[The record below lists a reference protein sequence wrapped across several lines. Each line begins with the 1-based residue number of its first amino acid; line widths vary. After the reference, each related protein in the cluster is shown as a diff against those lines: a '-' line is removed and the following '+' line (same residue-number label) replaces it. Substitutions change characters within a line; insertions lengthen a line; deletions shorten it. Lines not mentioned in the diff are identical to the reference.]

1 MMKNTLTLTFVLL
14 LSACTNHLYSGTT
27 SYEFNDKQCRSMVYW
42 NDLTHFFDREGKAT
56 TVVIKTPNGRSYPLT
71 SFTDGSTDDK
81 ADDRLGLILPSGEYI
96 DSVNQTT
103 NDTELLCG
111 VFNGKQAHQ
120 ETGAKETEFYL
131 YCDKKPHP
139 LRKSTDTMKASETP
153 YIFAMNEPVETFSW
167 FTSEEIKADISMVKC
182 E

>member
-1 MMKNTLTLTFVLL
+1 MKNTLTLAFILL
-14 LSACTNHLYSGTT
+14 LSACTSHLYSGTT
-27 SYEFNDKQCRSMVYW
+27 SYEFNDKRCQSIVYW

-71 SFTDGSTDDK
+71 SFANGDTEGES
-81 ADDRLGLILPSGEYI
+81 ANDRLALILPSGEYI
-96 DSVNQTT
+96 DIINQTT
-103 NDTELLCG
+103 HDTELLCG
-111 VFNGKQAHQ
+111 VFEGQQAHQ
-120 ETGAKETEFYL
+120 KKGAKQTEFYL

-153 YIFAMNEPVETFSW
+153 YIFAMNEPRKTFSW
-167 FTSEEIKADISMVKC
+167 FTSEELKADISMVKC

>member
-1 MMKNTLTLTFVLL
+1 
-14 LSACTNHLYSGTT
+14 
-27 SYEFNDKQCRSMVYW
+27 MVYW

-56 TVVIKTPNGRSYPLT
+56 TVVIKTPNGRSYPFT
-71 SFTDGSTDDK
+71 SFAGGNTDESG
-81 ADDRLGLILPSGEYI
+81 DDRLALILPSGEYV
-96 DSVNQTT
+96 DSIKQTT

-111 VFNGKQAHQ
+111 VFEGQKAHQ
-120 ETGAKETEFYL
+120 KTGANQTAFFL

-139 LRKSTDTMKASETP
+139 LRKSTDTMKASESP

>member
-1 MMKNTLTLTFVLL
+1 MKNTLTLVFILL
-14 LSACTNHLYSGTT
+14 LSACTNHLYSGAT
-27 SYEFNDKQCRSMVYW
+27 SYEFNDKRCQSIVYW

-56 TVVIKTPNGRSYPLT
+56 TVVIKTPNGRSYSLT
-71 SFTDGSTDDK
+71 SFAKGRTEAQS
-81 ADDRLGLILPSGEYI
+81 ANDRLALILPSGEYI
-96 DSVNQTT
+96 DTINQTT
-103 NDTELLCG
+103 DDTELLCG
-111 VFNGKQAHQ
+111 VFEGQQAHQ
-120 ETGAKETEFYL
+120 KTGAKETEFYL